1 MNEGWSRGQRWA
13 IAAVCL
19 VAAEGLLLTGDHSS
33 GSFFFTLM
41 SVSAAGAVAVLAP
54 SRPAVAFGILFLV
67 ASLSRGTIATPLG
80 NMRFEQPAIVAG
92 FAALLLT
99 RPRLDIARLRPLWPI
114 GAAFGLYLA
123 CLTVSSVLF
132 APDRADSL
140 RMTFWTGLSMAGG
153 VLALLLLARSNARV
167 TEWILLSGYIQ
178 AIPAFVIAIL
188 FFSLGPVLIAGATAA
203 PGVQEPLSSLPK
215 VFSLSWEANI
225 YASFLAALTPIGI
238 NRLLSGNRLADKVLV
253 PVMVAAI
260 ALGVT
265 RGAYLGL
272 IAGLAVYVL
281 FAVVPGRTWDRK
293 TLRRVEVWGAVIAVS
308 LGAGLLLA
316 AVLLAGGRQPTNPLD
331 FTKPFWGRGPDAPI
345 PARIVVLSPPDT
357 ISFRLDRVPVALA
370 DMPDSLIVGL
380 GANSFGQRHEDPS
393 SKGAPD
399 HLSILVVAAP
409 YEAGIVGAA
418 GLGIGFWLVLLALF
432 KATRTRAD
440 RGMVAAYAGALVCLL
455 VAYQATNALN
465 FALIWLLVGAALAA
479 ATQPAGPA
487 PAREAVP
494 SGEPPPAGEPA
505 PAV

>member
-1 MNEGWSRGQRWA
+1 MDEGWSRWQRTA
-13 IAAVCL
+13 IVAVSV
-19 VAAEGLLLTGDHSS
+19 VAAAGLWLTGDRSA
-33 GSFFFTLM
+33 GNLVFVVL
-41 SVSAAGAVAVLAP
+41 SVAAAAAVAWLTP
-54 SRPAVAFGILFLV
+54 SRPAAAFGVLFLV
-67 ASLSRGTIATPLG
+67 ASLSRGTISTPVG

-92 FAALLLT
+92 FAALVLARQRIDLG
-99 RPRLDIARLRPLWPI
+99 RLRPLWPI

-123 CLTVSSVLF
+123 CLTLSSVLF

-167 TEWILLSGYIQ
+167 TDWILLSGYVQ

-188 FFSLGPVLIAGATAA
+188 FFSLGPVLIAGATPA

-238 NRLLSGNRLADKVLV
+238 NRLLSGNRLADRVLV

-272 IAGLAVYVL
+272 MAGLAVYVL
-281 FAVVPGRTWDRK
+281 LAVAPARLRDRQ
-293 TLRRVEVWGAVIAVS
+293 TLRRVGVWGAVIAGS
-308 LGAGLLLA
+308 FGAGLLLT

-331 FTKPFWGRGPDAPI
+331 FTKSNWGRGPAATAPGPI
-345 PARIVVLSPPDT
+345 KVLSPPDT
-357 ISFRLDRVPVALA
+357 ITFRLDRVPVALA
-370 DMPDSLIVGL
+370 DMPNSLIVGL
-380 GANSFGQRHEDPS
+380 GANSFGQRHADPS

-399 HLSILVVAAP
+399 HISILVVAAL
-409 YEAGIVGAA
+409 YESGVLGAA
-418 GLGIGFWLVLLALF
+418 GLGIGFLLVLLALF

-440 RGMVAAYAGALVCLL
+440 RGTIAAYAGAIACLL
-455 VAYQATNALN
+455 VAYEATNALN
-465 FALIWLLVGAALAA
+465 FALIWLLVGAGLAA
-479 ATQPAGPA
+479 AIESAGPA
-487 PAREAVP
+487 PGEEP
-494 SGEPPPAGEPA
+494 SPAGEPA
-505 PAV
+505 PAG